1 VNAKAYRSDSGSKTT
16 IVIIVSSIG
25 AVLAVYALLLELAVR
40 PPPLGW
46 LGFGI
51 LSVVVLSL
59 GALAPLAF
67 ERTRVSAQRPA
78 YAVDGNR
85 RLLVIADASCSE
97 TALVEQIFVCQR
109 GAVTVHLVVP
119 VRVSH
124 LHFLTDDEA
133 EERAEAE
140 QRMQTSVGLLQK
152 LGVSTTGS
160 VGTDKP
166 LESMTDALGFFPATH
181 VLLATPPT
189 QESYWLERGLLAKA
203 RALTTTPVDQVT
215 VPSAPLRGLAASGH
229 GRSRGARARAG

>member
-1 VNAKAYRSDSGSKTT
+1 VNAQAYRSDWASKPT
-16 IVIIVSSIG
+16 IVIIVLSIG
-25 AVLAVYALLLELAVR
+25 AVLGMYALLLALAVR
-40 PPPLGW
+40 PPMLGW

-51 LSVVVLSL
+51 TSVVVLSL
-59 GALAPLAF
+59 GVLAPLAF

-97 TALVEQIFVCQR
+97 SALVEQIFMRQR
-109 GAVTVHLVVP
+109 GAIVVHLVVP

-133 EERAEAE
+133 DERTEAE
-140 QRMQTSVGLLQK
+140 QRMQTSVGLLQR

-181 VLLATPPT
+181 VLLATPPSE
-189 QESYWLERGLLAKA
+189 ESYWLERGLLGKAKA
-203 RALTTTPVDQVT
+203 LTRVPVEQVI
-215 VPSAPLRGLAASGH
+215 VPSAPLRRLAASGH
-229 GRSRGARARAG
+229 ARTGETRY